1 MLTDRYVRPEMGAIW
16 TDEALFASWMEVEV
30 AAAEAMAAEGIVPAD
45 AAAAIRERAGF
56 DIARIHEIEKTVQHD
71 VVAFTQSMAEHVGA
85 EGRWIHFGLTSSDV
99 VDTALATRLVRSADL
114 ILERVEGI
122 REVLKRRAEEH
133 RRTVMVGR
141 THGVHAEPM
150 TFGMKLALWWAE
162 MGRNHRRL
170 TAAREAV
177 SVGKL
182 SGAVGTFAHLPPSV
196 EKRVCDALGLRPAA
210 ISTQVVQR
218 DRHAELAAAL
228 AILAGTLEKIA
239 TEIRNLQRTEIREL
253 EEPFGRGQKGSSA
266 MPHKRNPV
274 GCEQVCGLAR
284 IIRANTL
291 PAIENIALWNE
302 RDISHSSAE
311 RMAIPQSFLPRR
323 PHPAPHDPDPRRPR
337 GARRLHAR
345 EPEPDER
352 HGVQRPGA
360 ARPRRQG
367 DLARGRLPDG
377 AGRGHASLGGR
388 RHAPGT
394 ARRGRGDHVPPE
406 PRGAERRVRSRRPA
420 PPPRRGLRA
429 GLPGGQRMKFRV
441 RVLVRLRP
449 SVYDPQGEAIRK
461 AIAADPRLSAESV
474 RQGKMFDLEV
484 KAGSPSE
491 AKTRAEEIAS
501 RVLANP
507 VLEDFSVQVLLD

>member
-30 AAAEAMAAEGIVPAD
+30 AAAEAMAAEGIVPAT

-56 DIARIHEIEKTVQHD
+56 DIGRIREIEKTVQHD

-114 ILERVEGI
+114 ILRRVEELRRI
-122 REVLKRRAEEH
+122 LRRRAEEH

-311 RMAIPQSFLPRR
+311 RMAIPQSFL
-323 PHPAPHDPDPRRPR
+323 
-337 GARRLHAR
+337 L
-345 EPEPDER
+345 
-352 HGVQRPGA
+352 
-360 ARPRRQG
+360 
-367 DLARGRLPDG
+367 
-377 AGRGHASLGGR
+377 
-388 RHAPGT
+388 T
-394 ARRGRGDHVPPE
+394 DHI
-406 PRGAERRVRSRRPA
+406 
-420 PPPRRGLRA
+420 
-429 GLPGGQRMKFRV
+429 
-441 RVLVRLRP
+441 LVRMTRILDGLVVR
-449 SVYDPQGEAIRK
+449 
-461 AIAADPRLSAESV
+461 ADSMLENLSRMNGMV
-474 RQGKMFDLEV
+474 
-484 KAGSPSE
+484 
-491 AKTRAEEIAS
+491 
-501 RVLANP
+501 
-507 VLEDFSVQVLLD
+507 FSGQVLLDLAAKGISREDAYKLVQGAAMRLWEHGGTLRERLDEDAGITSRLSREELDAAFDLDVQLRHLDTVFERVFAEGNGA